1 MVKLTVLPTTGS
13 STGLPERLT
22 TAWTPDQQVPA
33 ETAASLPS
41 AITEAEALTTAIDSK
56 TLAVLLAQTFKLWN
70 PPDDFDDTAPFYREA
85 LEDVPL
91 DLVQSALKHIRQ
103 TLKWFPKPCELR
115 APIEVELRRRRDML
129 RRLKL
134 MEQKVRLGDV
144 ESPALRAVRSPE
156 ETAAG
161 VEAAEKTKQLLANTS
176 LKRVPGHDEDRKER
190 RPVSLREAYETL
202 RADGIDP
209 HAWRKGATKHDRR
222 GSDAGADASE
232 ADRGASADGRKAEDP
247 NA

>member
-91 DLVQSALKHIRQ
+91 DLVHAALKHLRQ

-115 APIEVELRRRRDML
+115 APIEAELRRRRDVL

-134 MEQKVRLGDV
+134 MEQKARLGDV
-144 ESPALRAVRSPE
+144 AAPVLRPVRSPE
-156 ETAAG
+156 EEAAA
-161 VEAAEKTKQLLANTS
+161 VEASAQAKAILDSVS
-176 LKRVPGHDEDRKER
+176 LKRVPGRKEDQEER
-190 RPVSLREAYETL
+190 RPVSLAEAY
-202 RADGIDP
+202 R
-209 HAWRKGATKHDRR
+209 ATKLKP
-222 GSDAGADASE
+222 GAWLD
-232 ADRGASADGRKAEDP
+232 KPEDEP
-247 NA
+247 